1 MAARVTN
8 AAATLSCLVA
18 LGVLAGCG
26 GQAGSP
32 GAEKGTLVGQRVLPA
47 GGAAYDD
54 VRLTW
59 AQDRTL
65 HYGRET
71 FETGAVSI
79 RQIAAASSGWFLQ
92 VADGQ
97 SLEDP
102 ARWTF
107 FDGERSTTLGER
119 VDSVA
124 TSPDGRWA
132 GWVDRAGP
140 QRPGGQAA
148 RVVVVDL
155 TTGRVVLDDS
165 TGMGGE
171 THRDGSDAGDT
182 SDLYSESPPTFLGF
196 DDAFA
201 YWQAPSGR
209 LRWSEATGVETA
221 QSEVEGAPAAMPRGR
236 PVDRYRGTAVTVQ
249 RGRVDR
255 TGFGG
260 STGTLSPDGGT
271 VATTGGLGSTAIT
284 DARTGRRVP
293 LEIGH
298 RFATFGAWVGDDE
311 VALVT
316 TDRNLW
322 EAKVEERYPAG
333 GFVTTCSL
341 ATGVCSDEPVRRV
354 FDPTRGTFTV
364 VFPGEL
370 RDFYL

>member
-1 MAARVTN
+1 MAVRVTS
-8 AAATLSCLVA
+8 AAATLTCLMA

-26 GQAGSP
+26 EQGGSP
-32 GAEKGTLVGQRVLPA
+32 GAAEGTLVGQRVLPA
-47 GGAAYDD
+47 GGTAYDD

-71 FETGAVSI
+71 FDTGAVSI

-107 FDGERSTTLGER
+107 FDGERITTLGER
-119 VDSVA
+119 VDFVA

-132 GWVDRAGP
+132 GWVDRDGP
-140 QRPGGQAA
+140 QRSGGQAA

-171 THRDGSDAGDT
+171 TQRDGSDAGDT

-221 QSEVEGAPAAMPRGR
+221 QKEVDGAPAAMPRGR
-236 PVDRYRGTAVTVQ
+236 PVDRYLGTAVAVQ

-260 STGTLSPDGGT
+260 ATGTLSPDGDT
-271 VATTGGLGSTAIT
+271 VATTGGLGSNEIT

-322 EAKVEERYPAG
+322 EVKVEERYPSG

-341 ATGVCSDEPVRRV
+341 STGVCSDEPVRRV
-354 FDPTRGTFTV
+354 FEPTRGTFTV
-364 VFPGEL
+364 IFPGEL